1 MVLIC
6 RRRQIHEKM
15 QHDQTEGS
23 LREAEFLWQLR
34 WVHCA
39 RSVACSS
46 LALTLPHLHT
56 WFVLPSMCMRL
67 SKRVSRVNLAEHLN
81 SIYRNSKGK
90 NMYIGVHELCQLTS
104 KPPCAANEHINCDA
118 AQLVHW

>member
-1 MVLIC
+1 VAAAVS
-6 RRRQIHEKM
+6 
-15 QHDQTEGS
+15 T
-23 LREAEFLWQLR
+23 
-34 WVHCA
+34 VCA
-39 RSVACSS
+39 RSRLLFARS
-46 LALTLPHLHT
+46 HDLHT
-56 WFVLPSMCMRL
+56 WFMLTSMCMRL